1 VDWIQWGYAGLFV
14 ASFLG
19 ASIVPLSS
27 EPILMAL
34 IAAGA
39 DPIISLIVA
48 TTGNWLGG
56 MSSYLIGR
64 AGKWHWI
71 ERCFHT
77 PHAKVLAWRGRITR
91 FGPLLA
97 AFSWVPFAGDAAS
110 LALGF
115 FRAPIWPTAIW
126 MLVGRFSRYLLV
138 IWLMRLWEL

>member
-1 VDWIQWGYAGLFV
+1 MDWLQWGYAGLFL

-27 EPILMAL
+27 EPVLMAL

-39 DPIISLIVA
+39 DPVVSLCLA

-64 AGKWHWI
+64 AGNWQWI
-71 ERCFHT
+71 EQWFRT
-77 PHAKVLAWRGRITR
+77 PHAKVLAWQHHIAR

-97 AFSWVPFAGDAAS
+97 AFSWVPIVGDAAS

-115 FRAPIWPTAIW
+115 FRAPVWPTALF
-126 MLVGRFSRYLLV
+126 MLLGRFARYLFV
-138 IWLMRLWEL
+138 VWLMRFIG